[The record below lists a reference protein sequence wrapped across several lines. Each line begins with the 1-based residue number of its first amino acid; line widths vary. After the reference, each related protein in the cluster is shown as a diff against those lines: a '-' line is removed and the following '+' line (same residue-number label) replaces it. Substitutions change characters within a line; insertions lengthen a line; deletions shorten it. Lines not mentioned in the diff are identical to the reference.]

1 MFQVHE
7 EEEERIQT
15 SKSGGRRSNSG
26 GGVGGA
32 QDGDGLGSSVGAGE
46 RLEVAGA
53 EGRPPRFSEAVE
65 TWPRAPHDK
74 DEL

>member
-1 MFQVHE
+1 MFQAQELE

-15 SKSGGRRSNSG
+15 SKSSGRRSSS
-26 GGVGGA
+26 VGGA